1 MGSWATIFG
10 MSHGIS
16 AAHGLTFIWYSHGT
30 SPVYTSTGSKHNTLF
45 HPSLQP
51 IYCTSNTWNT
61 PAIERHK
68 AHCAEHQTQR
78 IDSMILQSTEL
89 ILNSRQLMTR
99 LPHQLSMRVD
109 PKDTPHIIL
118 QYLAVHMRNGYH
130 VGIES
135 IPSLLPYKVP
145 RLMKHTM
152 FTPRS
157 AGTFRAGEALQTGY

>member
-1 MGSWATIFG
+1 MPDWYTCLGAYNDRGPTRNSNRNSRLLI
-10 MSHGIS
+10 
-16 AAHGLTFIWYSHGT
+16 GLGTFNRSLNCHNKADGVLGNYFRHGT
-30 SPVYTSTGSKHNTLF
+30 RHFCCARPDTSTGSKHNTLF

-51 IYCTSNTWNT
+51 IYCTSNTWST
-61 PAIERHK
+61 PVIERHK

-118 QYLAVHMRNGYH
+118 QYLAIHCEWYAEWVQCGD
-130 VGIES
+130 
-135 IPSLLPYKVP
+135 
-145 RLMKHTM
+145 
-152 FTPRS
+152 
-157 AGTFRAGEALQTGY
+157 